1 MGPQGADVAATRA
14 GRAQPSFLRELGLP
28 GANPAPP
35 PRFRFSAGAP
45 PPHCGRR
52 DPRAEWPAQV
62 RGARHLG
69 GREHLGGRGR
79 RSARTQ
85 AAGAARSMATA
96 WPSSTVAAAAVACA
110 RSARC
115 WARTAA
121 TRWAWRWKR
130 RCTCRWG
137 PERRAGCATSGE
149 ARAGLAAAYS
159 FGLEPQGGPP
169 VVANDQLS
177 FRRGGFGSENLG
189 ALTDTQMS
197 LTSSTTRVHHTAL
210 GLEEGLRVNTDEKPY
225 RNLWFPLLKFTVRA

>member
-14 GRAQPSFLRELGLP
+14 GRAQPSFLRERGLP

-45 PPHCGRR
+45 PPHRGRR
-52 DPRAEWPAQV
+52 DLRAEWPAQV
-62 RGARHLG
+62 RGAR
-69 GREHLGGRGR
+69 HLGGRGR

-96 WPSSTVAAAAVACA
+96 WPSSTVAAAVVACA

-121 TRWAWRWKR
+121 TQSAWRWKR

-137 PERRAGCATSGE
+137 PGRRAGGATGGE
-149 ARAGLAAAYS
+149 ARAGLAAGS
-159 FGLEPQGGPP
+159 WLGLEPQGGPP

-189 ALTDTQMS
+189 ALADNADV
-197 LTSSTTRVHHTAL
+197 LDLVHHA
-210 GLEEGLRVNTDEKPY
+210 GPPHCPWAGRRSAGEHG
-225 RNLWFPLLKFTVRA
+225 